1 MAEKKQDKT
10 DAGSSRRDF
19 LKKSSLLVAAGGTV
33 VGGSLSIARAA
44 HSFGSDTIKIGL
56 VGCGGRGTGAA
67 TQALNTMKKTDIQ
80 PNGQVKLIAMA
91 DAFAD
96 RLQGSYRSIYGAYP
110 EHVDVPKERRFVG
123 FDAYKQVLEC
133 DIDLVILAT
142 SPGFRPLHIEAAAK
156 AGKHIFAEK
165 PTGTDAAGIRR
176 VLAANEIIKS
186 KNLAIAIGLQRH
198 HEKRYIETVN
208 RIWDGAIG
216 DIVTTRVYWNG
227 GGVWVRPRNDQQ
239 SELEYQMR
247 NWYYFNWLCGDHINE
262 QHIHS
267 LDKIGWVMG
276 DVYPDRV
283 TASGGRISRVDEKY
297 GNIYDHFNSVY
308 EWDNGVK
315 AFSSCRQLNQTS
327 TDVSDHIFGTEGTA
341 HMQRHQIDYRNGKK
355 WAHEQAGTD
364 NMYQNEHDAFFKAI
378 RSGNTINN
386 GEYMCNSTLMAIMA
400 RMSAYT
406 GKTVARDQALNSD
419 LKLTPEK
426 YEWGDHQASPI
437 PRPGITEFV

>member
-1 MAEKKQDKT
+1 MPQTPDSTPTRREFIRTSTATVGAAAAFTIGASAHAKSNEK
-10 DAGSSRRDF
+10 
-19 LKKSSLLVAAGGTV
+19 LK
-33 VGGSLSIARAA
+33 VGLI
-44 HSFGSDTIKIGL
+44 
-56 VGCGGRGTGAA
+56 GCGGRGSGAIIEA
-67 TQALNTMKKTDIQ
+67 IQADPDSEIYAL
-80 PNGQVKLIAMA
+80 G
-91 DAFAD
+91 DAFKDQIAVALKKFKDSKHTARVNVDGD
-96 RLQGSYRSIYGAYP
+96 RQ
-110 EHVDVPKERRFVG
+110 FVG
-123 FDAYKQVLEC
+123 FDAYKGVVDSC
-133 DIDLVILAT
+133 DVIVLAT
-142 SPGFRPLHIEAAAK
+142 PPAFRPEHLAYCVEKGKHTFVEKPIAVDPAGVRSVIETCKIAAK
-156 AGKHIFAEK
+156 KGVNVVSGLCYRYQFAK
-165 PTGTDAAGIRR
+165 Q
-176 VLAANEIIKS
+176 EIIERIHDGEIGEIVNMQTTYNTGGLWHKGRRKS
-186 KNLAIAIGLQRH
+186 
-198 HEKRYIETVN
+198 
-208 RIWDGAIG
+208 W
-216 DIVTTRVYWNG
+216 
-227 GGVWVRPRNDQQ
+227 
-239 SELEYQMR
+239 SEIEYQMR
-247 NWYYFNWLCGDHINE
+247 NWLYFDWLSGDHINE

-406 GKTVARDQALNSD
+406 GKTVTRDQALNSD